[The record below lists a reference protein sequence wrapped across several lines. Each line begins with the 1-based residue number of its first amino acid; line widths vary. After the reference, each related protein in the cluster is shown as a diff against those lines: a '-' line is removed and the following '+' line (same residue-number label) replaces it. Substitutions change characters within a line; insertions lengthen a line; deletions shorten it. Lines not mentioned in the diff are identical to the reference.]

1 MTPRARRR
9 SAGFTLIE
17 LVAALVLLALMS
29 SVIYGALSLAG
40 RSWDGG
46 EAKAAQ
52 VSEMRHT
59 HEFLRE
65 ELTAEY
71 PLRLRK
77 AADFPLLFTGER
89 DELRYTASLPTR
101 VAEGGVLYFRLALA
115 RNDDKNQLIVE
126 RLLPDPQATQNPEFQ
141 DVEHSVLADGI
152 SELKISY
159 YGRDPGA
166 VESEAPSWRDRWD
179 DTQKLPLL
187 IKIEVQPKQGPA
199 WPALVVEPR
208 RAPEAGCTTYDAQRG
223 RCMGVS

>member
-1 MTPRARRR
+1 MISRRR
-9 SAGFTLIE
+9 AAGFTLIE
-17 LVAALVLLALMS
+17 LTAALVLLALMS

-52 VSEMRHT
+52 VSEMRHA

-65 ELTAEY
+65 ELAAEY

-77 AADFPLLFTGER
+77 AVDFPLLFVGEH

-115 RNDDKNQLIVE
+115 RNDKSQLIVE

-159 YGRDPGA
+159 FGRDPGA
-166 VESEAPSWRDRWD
+166 VDAEAPSWRDRWD

-187 IKIEVQPKQGPA
+187 MKIEVQPKQGPA

-208 RAPEAGCTTYDAQRG
+208 RALEAGCTTFDAQRG
-223 RCMGVS
+223 RCLGVS

>member
-1 MTPRARRR
+1 MTSRRG

-17 LVAALVLLALMS
+17 LMAALVLLALMS

-52 VSEMRHT
+52 VSEMRQT
-59 HEFLRE
+59 QEFLRE

-77 AADFPLLFTGER
+77 AADFPLLFVGEH

-115 RNDDKNQLIVE
+115 RVDDKTQLVVE
-126 RLLPDPQATQNPEFQ
+126 RQLPDPQATQNPEFQ

-152 SELKISY
+152 SELRISY
-159 YGRDPGA
+159 FGRDPGA
-166 VESEAPSWRDRWD
+166 VESDAPSWRDRWD

-187 IKIEVQPKQGPA
+187 VKIEVQPKQGPA

-208 RAPEAGCTTYDAQRG
+208 RAPEAGCASYDAQRG
-223 RCMGVS
+223 RCMGVG

>member
-1 MTPRARRR
+1 MTPRHRRR
-9 SAGFTLIE
+9 VAGFTLIE
-17 LVAALVLLALMS
+17 LIAALVLLALMS

-77 AADFPLLFTGER
+77 AVDFPLLFTGER

-115 RNDDKNQLIVE
+115 RFDNKTQLIVE
-126 RLLPDPQATQNPEFQ
+126 RMFPDPQATQNPDFQ
-141 DVEHSVLADGI
+141 GVEHSVLADGI
-152 SELKISY
+152 SDLKISY
-159 YGRDPGA
+159 FGRDPGA
-166 VESEAPSWRDRWD
+166 AESDAPSWRDSWN
-179 DTQKLPLL
+179 DTQRLPLL
-187 IKIEVQPKQGPA
+187 VKIEVQPKQGPA

-223 RCMGVS
+223 RCTGVS